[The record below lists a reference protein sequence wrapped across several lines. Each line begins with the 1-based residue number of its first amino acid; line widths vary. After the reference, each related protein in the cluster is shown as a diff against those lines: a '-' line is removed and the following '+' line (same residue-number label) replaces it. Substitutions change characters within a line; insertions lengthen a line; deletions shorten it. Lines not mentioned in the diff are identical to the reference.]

1 MSEVD
6 PQLVQR
12 IADEV
17 MRAISGHAES
27 GSVKPGSPES
37 RMGMCQAAPS
47 SCSTSACD
55 ATSGSAGSAS
65 DGRRAKPNLSGFVTA
80 NQLEDALKAANGG
93 SVTLAADARLTPLA
107 QDLVRK
113 FAKRVRRE
121 GVSDESPQIGQI
133 IGGLPWMWWTCGSC
147 QAVQRVV
154 EERRSRL
161 LPCIAPRQGRMI
173 ARAVRDI
180 DAAVAE
186 GRAAGG
192 LMFVTK
198 AARAMC
204 LANRR
209 RALRAILGHC
219 DDAVTEGIA
228 EVGANLLVLE
238 FPFNDYAQ
246 MARRVDLML
255 ATAPGVP
262 AEMRSL
268 LATTEGVV

>member
-1 MSEVD
+1 MSQID

-17 MRAISGHAES
+17 MRAMTGLTES

-47 SCSTSACD
+47 SCSTS
-55 ATSGSAGSAS
+55 SGLAESGS

-80 NQLEDALKAANGG
+80 NQLEDALNAAKGG
-93 SVTLAADARLTPLA
+93 SVTLAADAKLTPLA

-121 GVSDESPQIGQI
+121 GVSEDSTDIGQI
-133 IGGLPWMWWTCGSC
+133 VGGLPWMWWTCGSC

-219 DDAVTEGIA
+219 DDAVSEGIA

-255 ATAPGVP
+255 AIAPGVP